1 MAKAKPGLPAREAKP
16 KYKRLKENLL
26 QDFALG
32 GFQSGRPIPSEN
44 ELTRTTGLARST
56 IRQALA
62 ELEREGIIR
71 KIRGKGTFL
80 NGEREKKALT
90 QKKNFALII
99 PEIDRGDL
107 YPLLIK
113 GFEEVATE
121 NHFQVMVC
129 NTNMDVHK
137 QGNFILQMIDQNI
150 AGVAM
155 VTTGFAP
162 TPPSHVRQ
170 LQHNHIPVVLCHR
183 NVPETAAPCL
193 SLPRE
198 QVGRIAAQAFIE
210 KGHRRIA
217 FFSVRK
223 YSLVEAYERGLR
235 ETLGQHGLTLSD
247 TNLFYGT
254 IPTDPNRLPL
264 AREAL
269 LRMINSPD
277 RPTGIF
283 CSDDME
289 AEMVYLLLN
298 DLGVK
303 VPEEIS
309 LMGFGPNY
317 RSSPL
322 RSKLTSVTVN
332 EYELGKQAAHLLF
345 NMRSG
350 RAPLE
355 QNKDLP
361 VPATLMIGE
370 TLKQVKVLRTG
381 AQ

>member
-1 MAKAKPGLPAREAKP
+1 MVAKAKTVLPTQDAKP
-16 KYKRLKENLL
+16 KYKRLKETLL
-26 QDFALG
+26 KDFALG
-32 GFQSGRPIPSEN
+32 GFQSDRPIPSEN

-62 ELEREGIIR
+62 ELEREGIVR
-71 KIRGKGTFL
+71 KIRGKGTFI
-80 NGEREKKALT
+80 NGEREKKALIQT
-90 QKKNFALII
+90 KIFALII

-129 NTNMDVHK
+129 NTNMDVYK

-170 LQHNHIPVVLCHR
+170 LQRNHIPVVLCHR
-183 NVPETAAPCL
+183 TVSDTAAPCL

-198 QVGRIAAQAFIE
+198 EVGRIAARAFIE
-210 KGHRRIA
+210 RGHRRIA
-217 FFSVRK
+217 FISTRK

-235 ETLGQHGLTLSD
+235 EILGQHGLTLSAS
-247 TNLFYGT
+247 NLFYGA
-254 IPTDPNRLPL
+254 IPTDPNRVSL

-269 LRMINSPD
+269 IRMLNSPD

-298 DLGVK
+298 DLKVK
-303 VPEEIS
+303 VPEEMS
-309 LMGFGPNY
+309 LIGFGPNH

-332 EYELGKQAAHLLF
+332 EYELGKQAAQLLLT
-345 NMRSG
+345 MRSG
-350 RAPLE
+350 REPLE
-355 QNKDLP
+355 QEKDFP

-370 TLKQVKVLRTG
+370 TLKHV
-381 AQ
+381 

>member
-1 MAKAKPGLPAREAKP
+1 MAKVQTGLPVREAKP

-26 QDFALG
+26 KDFASG
-32 GFQSGRPIPSEN
+32 GLQSDQPIPSEN

-62 ELEREGIIR
+62 ELEREGVIR
-71 KIRGKGTFL
+71 KIRGKGTFI

-90 QKKNFALII
+90 QTKNFALII

-183 NVPETAAPCL
+183 NVPETTAPCL

-210 KGHRRIA
+210 RGHRQIA
-217 FFSVRK
+217 FISTRK

-235 ETLGQHGLTLSD
+235 EVLGQHGLTLSESH
-247 TNLFYGT
+247 LFYGT
-254 IPTDPNRLPL
+254 IPTDPNRVPL

-269 LRMINSPD
+269 IRMLSLPD
-277 RPTGIF
+277 RPTAIF

-289 AEMVYLLLN
+289 AEMVFLLLN
-298 DLGVK
+298 DLKVK
-303 VPEEIS
+303 VPEEMS

-317 RSSPL
+317 RFSPL

-332 EYELGKQAAHLLF
+332 EYELGKQAARLLF
-345 NMRSG
+345 DMRSG
-350 RAPLE
+350 QEPLE
-355 QNKDLP
+355 QEKDIP
-361 VPATLMIGE
+361 MPATLMIGE
-370 TLKQVKVLRTG
+370 TL
-381 AQ
+381 AQATSYIMK